1 MKRIL
6 SLMAVALLLLGTLT
20 ACGGDKPAESAS
32 EPVSS
37 APATTDDATTASAT
51 ATEVSTT
58 SKTTISRRTT
68 TTTAKTTVKTTTA
81 PKKEVFDELAN
92 TKYLLTKKKK
102 LTVGY
107 IGGSITNGSGVSNE
121 ADCWRE
127 KTNAWLRATYPD
139 AAITDINAAVGAT
152 GSYYGKNRIDFHL
165 LDKKPDLVFI
175 EFVVND
181 QIEGSTYRE
190 SAENMETMVRKCL
203 ISNPNMDIVF
213 VYTTSVALGG
223 NPNTWTNAFDAV
235 AAHYGIE
242 TIDVGAAMKDSEQAL
257 ESLFVKA
264 DNVHPNKAGYAVM
277 AAEVAARLTELF
289 ADAGNPSALKA
300 HTMPPLMHANI
311 NINTKAYDADALHAQ
326 NPHLEIMTVELTFGA
341 DKRVRLNPGDTF
353 TFKFKGDSVGIFWY
367 GTDLVPTTIT
377 CTLEDGRKYS
387 RKLLMSYNSVVEPLF
402 MGLDKTKEHTIT
414 ITYKGTEFLV
424 IPYVFTTV

>member
-6 SLMAVALLLLGTLT
+6 TLLMAALLLLGTLT
-20 ACGGDKPAESAS
+20 ACGGDKPTESAS
-32 EPVSS
+32 EPTL
-37 APATTDDATTASAT
+37 PDNT
-51 ATEVSTT
+51 
-58 SKTTISRRTT
+58 TT
-68 TTTAKTTVKTTTA
+68 TTTATTTATTTSAKTTRTPPISQKTFATTATTTTAA

-107 IGGSITNGSGVSNE
+107 IGGSITDGSGVSDE

-242 TIDVGAAMKDSEQAL
+242 TIDVGAAMKDSGQAL
-257 ESLFVKA
+257 EGLFVKA

-289 ADAGNPSALKA
+289 ADAGNPTALKA

-326 NPHLEIMTVELTFGA
+326 NPHLELMTDKLTFGA

-367 GTDLVPTTIT
+367 GTDLVPITMT
-377 CTLEDGRKYS
+377 CTLDDGRRHTREMK
-387 RKLLMSYNSVVEPLF
+387 MGYNSVVEPLF
-402 MGLDKTKEHTIT
+402 AGLDKTKEHTIT
-414 ITYKGTEFLV
+414 ITYKGSEFLV